1 MGYQTEIDFAL
12 RVLQN
17 AEDNNFSEAKMQAML
32 QQDADY
38 RRVFLSDPQALHYIN
53 LLACLVMRLIK
64 EEQTKKVKAGALY
77 YKQERLHNLLEKA
90 AGISTLET
98 RLRQELQQV
107 EIELKPFWEQLR
119 STEPPPLVTT
129 INEMMCWFRDT
140 LRPTQKDANFEN
152 ELQKAIRQFYQNK
165 HP

>member
-12 RVLQN
+12 RVLQD

-38 RRVFLSDPQALHYIN
+38 MRVFLPDPQALYHIN
-53 LLACLVMRLIK
+53 LLASLVMHLIK
-64 EEQTKKVKAGALY
+64 EKQAKKVKIKALY
-77 YKQERLHNLLEKA
+77 HKQERLQDLLEKA

-98 RLRQELQQV
+98 RLRQEIQQV
-107 EIELKPFWEQLR
+107 EIELKPLPEQLR
-119 STEPPPLVTT
+119 SAAPPPLVTT
-129 INEMMCWFRDT
+129 LDEMMCWFRDA
-140 LRPTQKDANFEN
+140 LQPTQKNNGFEG

-165 HP
+165 HL